1 MTHQALDQAHD
12 LNPRGLK
19 HRTKVAYLLGFH
31 ILTQQRHQQQHQ
43 VGSGNKF
50 TQMYE
55 NLRRD
60 GVPFRGGGGG
70 GGFSGGGGATGGGG
84 GGGGRF
90 RTTGGSVLRPGDE
103 GYDEEADLAA
113 AIFASN
119 ISATGAAG
127 GAGAGGPRGGG
138 AGGLPAASGGE
149 FLAEGLWR
157 LVLDLGGG
165 VCCVEARGV
174 YCCGVVWCVVC

>member
-1 MTHQALDQAHD
+1 MIPTDR
-12 LNPRGLK
+12 P
-19 HRTKVAYLLGFH
+19 LGNE
-31 ILTQQRHQQQHQ
+31 QQ

-60 GVPFRGGGGG
+60 GVPFRGGSGG
-70 GGFSGGGGATGGGG
+70 GGGGATARRGSGG

-113 AIFASN
+113 AIFASS

-127 GAGAGGPRGGG
+127 GAGASGARGGG

-149 FLAEGLWR
+149 
-157 LVLDLGGG
+157 
-165 VCCVEARGV
+165 C
-174 YCCGVVWCVVC
+174 